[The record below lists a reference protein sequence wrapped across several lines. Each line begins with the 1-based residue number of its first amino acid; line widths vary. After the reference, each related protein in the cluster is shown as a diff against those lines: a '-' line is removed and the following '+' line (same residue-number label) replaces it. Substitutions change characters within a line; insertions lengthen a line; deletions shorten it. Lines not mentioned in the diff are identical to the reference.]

1 MSTIAAISTPIGQGG
16 IGIIRISGEKTLEI
30 INKIF
35 KAKRKNKEFKSY
47 TIRYGHIYNENELID
62 EVLVS
67 YFKAPNSY
75 TGEDVCEINCHGG
88 NLVVKRILEVVLNHG
103 ANLAEPGEFTKRAFL
118 NGKLDLSQAE
128 AVMDVINSKSLKE
141 NKISMNQLEGYL
153 GRKIKAIKEDIIDIL
168 VDIEAN
174 IDYPEYDIEEIQR
187 TKINNVLEKAVID
200 LEALEKSFEEG
211 KILKEGINTVII
223 GRPNVGKSSLL
234 NALLKEDRA
243 IVTSIAGTTRD
254 TIEETLTLK
263 GIPLKIVDTAGIRK
277 TDDIVEEIGVEKSKK
292 ALENADLVLFILDA
306 VEGINE
312 EDKELLKLLV
322 GKNYIV
328 LINKI
333 DVGTKLKKEQVKE
346 LLKIKEGAREASV
359 KSFSENFNKETVN
372 IEKIVE
378 ISAKNEIGLSV
389 LEDIIEK
396 MFNLSEIDVNNEIV
410 ITNARHKK
418 AINEAKE
425 EIKNVLNSNSMGIPI
440 DMLSIDLQNAVQH
453 LGEIT
458 GETVSEDVI
467 NGIFK
472 KFCLG
477 K

>member
-16 IGIIRISGEKTLEI
+16 IGIIRISGEKSLEI

-35 KAKRKNKEFKSY
+35 KNNRKNKEFTSY
-47 TIRYGHIYNENELID
+47 SIRYGHVYDGNELVD

-88 NLVVKRILEVVLNHG
+88 NLVVKRILEIVIKNG
-103 ANLAEPGEFTKRAFL
+103 AELAMPGEFTKRAFL

-128 AVMDVINSKSLKE
+128 AVMDVINSKSIKE
-141 NKISMNQLEGYL
+141 NKISMQQLDGYL
-153 GRKIKAIKEDIIDIL
+153 GRKISEIKGKIIDIL

-174 IDYPEYDIEEIQR
+174 IDYPEYDIEEVQR
-187 TKINNVLEKAVID
+187 TKINTVLENAVQDLDVLEKTFD
-200 LEALEKSFEEG
+200 EG

-243 IVTSIAGTTRD
+243 IVTSVAGTTRD
-254 TIEETLTLK
+254 TIEETLTIK
-263 GIPLKIVDTAGIRK
+263 GIPLKIVDTAGIRE
-277 TDDIVEEIGVEKSKK
+277 TNDIVEGIGVEKSKK
-292 ALENADLVLFILDA
+292 ALENADLVLFLLDST
-306 VEGINE
+306 EEISE
-312 EDKELLKLLV
+312 EDVTLLKLV
-322 GKNYIV
+322 ENKNYIV

-333 DVGTKLKKEQVKE
+333 DIGTKINKEQVEQIVSNNNEKN
-346 LLKIKEGAREASV
+346 A
-359 KSFSENFNKETVN
+359 
-372 IEKIVE
+372 KIVE
-378 ISAKNEIGLSV
+378 ISAQKEIGLV
-389 LEDIIEK
+389 ELENTIEE
-396 MFNLSEIDVNNEIV
+396 MFNLSKIDINNEIV
-410 ITNARHKK
+410 ITNARHKN
-418 AINEAKE
+418 AINKAKE
-425 EIKNVLNSNSMGIPI
+425 EIKNVLTSNKMEIPI
-440 DMLSIDLQNAVQH
+440 DMLSIDLQNALQH

-467 NGIFK
+467 NEIFK

>member
-1 MSTIAAISTPIGQGG
+1 MNTIAAISTPIGQGG

-30 INKIF
+30 VNKIF
-35 KAKRKNKEFKSY
+35 KNKRNNEKFKSY
-47 TIRYGHIYNENELID
+47 TMRYGHIYDESELID
-62 EVLVS
+62 EVIVS
-67 YFKAPNSY
+67 YFKAPKSY

-88 NLVVKRILEVVLNHG
+88 NLVVKRILDVVLKNG
-103 ANLAEPGEFTKRAFL
+103 ADLAEPGEFTKRAFL
-118 NGKLDLSQAE
+118 NGKMDLSQAE
-128 AVMDVINSKSLKE
+128 AVIDVINSKSIKE
-141 NKISMNQLEGYL
+141 NKISLQQLEGYL
-153 GRKIKAIKEDIIDIL
+153 GRKIGEVKGNIMDIL

-174 IDYPEYDIEEIQR
+174 IDYPEYDIEEVQR
-187 TKINNVLEKAVID
+187 TKINDVLGKSIID
-200 LEALEKSFEEG
+200 LDILEKSFEEG

-243 IVTSIAGTTRD
+243 IVTSVAGTTRD
-254 TIEETLTLK
+254 TIEENLTIK
-263 GIPLKIVDTAGIRK
+263 GIPLKIVDTAGIRE
-277 TDDIVEEIGVEKSKK
+277 TEDLVEGIGVEKSKK
-292 ALENADLVLFILDA
+292 ALENADLVLFLLDA
-306 VEGINE
+306 TEEIND
-312 EDKELLKLLV
+312 EDKKLLKLIEN
-322 GKNYIV
+322 KNYII

-333 DVGTKLKKEQVKE
+333 DVGQKIKKEHVAEMICTKE
-346 LLKIKEGAREASV
+346 L
-359 KSFSENFNKETVN
+359 
-372 IEKIVE
+372 EKIVE
-378 ISAKNEIGLSV
+378 ISAQKEIGLSS

-396 MFNLSEIDVNNEIV
+396 MFNLSQIDVNNEIV

-418 AINEAKE
+418 AINDAKE
-425 EIKNVLNSNSMGIPI
+425 EINNVLKSNNAGLPI
-440 DMLSIDLQNAVQH
+440 DMLSIDLQNALQH